1 MNHNFDSSSCTGS
14 RSFKS
19 FKWLLKLEVM
29 SDKRFNIHRSR
40 GNQGQSFGVTTIKK
54 ESKKKTLAAVKHAC

>member
-1 MNHNFDSSSCTGS
+1 
-14 RSFKS
+14 
-19 FKWLLKLEVM
+19 M

-54 ESKKKTLAAVKHAC
+54 AKKKKIKIKVGGGGDG

>member
-1 MNHNFDSSSCTGS
+1 
-14 RSFKS
+14 
-19 FKWLLKLEVM
+19 M

-54 ESKKKTLAAVKHAC
+54 AKKKKLKSKWAGEGVGDNFLLLRRGAY